1 MASLVTLTLQSSSEG
16 AADSVSFNENQFNE
30 VYTGCQ
36 GGAAALLTV
45 QRNGSSSSPSYTS
58 QVRQIG
64 VYDGAAK
71 GTVTMNH
78 NYVDQA
84 SFPDPSAATSGLM
97 QILHFSTLTAQNN
110 TFKNVQSPT
119 THTNLTLLGQQATTL
134 SSAPSLSPA
143 TALIHMA
150 DVTAI
155 TM

>member
-1 MASLVTLTLQSSSEG
+1 
-16 AADSVSFNENQFNE
+16 
-30 VYTGCQ
+30 
-36 GGAAALLTV
+36 
-45 QRNGSSSSPSYTS
+45 
-58 QVRQIG
+58 
-64 VYDGAAK
+64 
-71 GTVTMNH
+71 MNH

-143 TALIHMA
+143 TALIQMA